1 MNPSLVLLLCL
12 SPMAIIFI
20 VLKLSMWIT
29 ETATFRAETDK
40 LKRMQHGPYEFWD
53 EEEEDEWTQ
62 KYYMN
67 ELIK

>member
-29 ETATFRAETDK
+29 ETASFRAETDK

-53 EEEEDEWTQ
+53 EEEEDEWT
-62 KYYMN
+62 
-67 ELIK
+67 

>member
-12 SPMAIIFI
+12 SPMAVIFI

-29 ETATFRAETDK
+29 ETASFRAETDK

-53 EEEEDEWTQ
+53 EEEEDEWT
-62 KYYMN
+62 
-67 ELIK
+67 